1 MDQTSCTGSS
11 RLPVSDEV
19 GQNEED
25 EEERPAPVHDAGF
38 QFLNFSNFNETK
50 AKETKS
56 RVRSHVMHSV
66 HQKKSRRESRPRCSI
81 DLDTSLLAPNSHAT
95 QPYTDP
101 VLPNLASASP
111 ERMGAG
117 RNDPF
122 QRYPIE
128 MNHRTLELYDH
139 CTCPQLFNTFPLL
152 TTRSERRLLPDV

>member
-1 MDQTSCTGSS
+1 MDQPSYTGSS
-11 RLPVSDEV
+11 RLPASDEV
-19 GQNEED
+19 EQNEED
-25 EEERPAPVHDAGF
+25 EEQPRSAHAADF

-50 AKETKS
+50 AKKTKS
-56 RVRSHVMHSV
+56 RIRSHVMHGV
-66 HQKKSRRESRPRCSI
+66 HQKKKSGKGSRPSGFI
-81 DLDTSLLAPNSHAT
+81 DLDTSLLAPKPHAS
-95 QPYTDP
+95 PP
-101 VLPNLASASP
+101 HPSPGLPNLASASP

-139 CTCPQLFNTFPLL
+139 CTCPQLLDPFRPL